1 MLFKWM
7 GCSLVWMGCNL
18 IVDKM
23 LLTSMGCS
31 LGYKIDTR
39 TTLEY
44 ICTVP
49 YGVCINVYFHC
60 TTFIGTVGKWML
72 YWQATIVCCAG
83 TSWRIFPHP

>member
-1 MLFKWM
+1 MLFKWI

-31 LGYKIDTR
+31 LGYKIDTL

-44 ICTVP
+44 DYLHSTVWCLHK
-49 YGVCINVYFHC
+49 CIFSMY
-60 TTFIGTVGKWML
+60 
-72 YWQATIVCCAG
+72 
-83 TSWRIFPHP
+83 